1 MSQDLLRFGT
11 VGSPQTTP
19 GTGTPDAIRHSR
31 EIGLDHLEIAW
42 TRSVRV
48 SDETCAEIKAV
59 AQQHNISLSV
69 HAPYFINLN
78 SQTAD
83 KMQKS
88 DERLLAA
95 ARAGYKCGAADI
107 VFHPG
112 SYHKQPPEEVYPRVR
127 DQLSQIVETL
137 RDEDVHVTLRPE
149 TMGKVAVFGT
159 LEENLRLSQDV
170 PGVLPCIDW
179 AHLYARTGNGTFNT
193 RAEFTDALDMIVDML
208 GADALKRV
216 HFHMSGISYTSKGE
230 KAHIPLFECQ
240 QAYVELF
247 ELFVEYELAG
257 TIGIEAPDPF
267 HTADALTLQGI
278 YRYLRDEKAGVERL
292 KRHEKDGQAG

>member
-1 MSQDLLRFGT
+1 MTKDLLRFGT

-19 GTGTPDAIRHSR
+19 DSGTPAAVRHSR

-48 SDETCAEIKAV
+48 SDETCAEIKA
-59 AQQHNISLSV
+59 AAEDCNITLSV

-78 SQTAD
+78 SQTD
-83 KMQKS
+83 EKMRKS

-95 ARAGYKCGAADI
+95 ARAGYKSGATDI

-112 SYHKQPPEEVYPRVR
+112 SYHKQPPEDVYARIR
-127 DQLSQIVETL
+127 DQLAYIAETL
-137 RDEDVHVTLRPE
+137 RDEGVEVTLRPE
-149 TMGKVAVFGT
+149 TMGKKAVFGT

-193 RAEFTDALDMIVDML
+193 RAEYERALDTMGEML
-208 GADALKRV
+208 GEDALKQV
-216 HFHMSGISYTSKGE
+216 HFHMSGISYTERGE
-230 KAHIPLFECQ
+230 KAHIPLYQSEQ
-240 QAYVELF
+240 HYVALF
-247 ELFVEYELAG
+247 EVFLDYGLEG
-257 TIGIEAPDPF
+257 TIGIEAPHPF
-267 HTADALTLQGI
+267 HTADALTLQSL
-278 YRYLRDEKAGVERL
+278 YHYLRDEKAEA
-292 KRHEKDGQAG
+292 EKEAAG